1 MLRFINIYLLI
12 FTNVNMDKLTSRIV
26 EIMKNKNISASD
38 LSKQINVQKSSIS
51 HILNGRNKPSL
62 DFIIKLT
69 SAFDDLSIDW
79 LINGDPAPSNQIN
92 TVNSL
97 KKTQSIKKVNKIIL
111 FYDDNSFETYENKL

>member
-1 MLRFINIYLLI
+1 
-12 FTNVNMDKLTSRIV
+12 MDKLTSRIV

-79 LINGDPAPSNQIN
+79 LINGDTAPSNQIN
-92 TVNSL
+92 TVNTL

-111 FYDDNSFETYENKL
+111 FYDDHSFETYEIKL

>member
-1 MLRFINIYLLI
+1 
-12 FTNVNMDKLTSRIV
+12 MDKLTSRIV

-92 TVNSL
+92 TVNTL

-111 FYDDNSFETYENKL
+111 FYDDNSFETYENSP

>member
-1 MLRFINIYLLI
+1 
-12 FTNVNMDKLTSRIV
+12 MDKLTSRIV

>member
-1 MLRFINIYLLI
+1 
-12 FTNVNMDKLTSRIV
+12 MDKLTSRIV

-79 LINGDPAPSNQIN
+79 LINGDPAPLNQIN
-92 TVNSL
+92 TVNRL

>member
-1 MLRFINIYLLI
+1 
-12 FTNVNMDKLTSRIV
+12 MDKLTSRIV

-79 LINGDPAPSNQIN
+79 LINGTHAPSSQIN
-92 TVNSL
+92 TVNRL

-111 FYDDNSFETYENKL
+111 FYDDNSFETYENSP

>member
-1 MLRFINIYLLI
+1 
-12 FTNVNMDKLTSRIV
+12 MDKLTSRIV

-92 TVNSL
+92 NVNTL

-111 FYDDNSFETYENKL
+111 FYDDHSFETYEIKL

>member
-1 MLRFINIYLLI
+1 
-12 FTNVNMDKLTSRIV
+12 MDKLTSRIV

-92 TVNSL
+92 NVNTL

-111 FYDDNSFETYENKL
+111 FYDDNSFETYEKKL

>member
-1 MLRFINIYLLI
+1 
-12 FTNVNMDKLTSRIV
+12 MDKLTSRIV

-92 TVNSL
+92 TVNTL

-111 FYDDNSFETYENKL
+111 FYDDYSFETYEIKL

>member
-1 MLRFINIYLLI
+1 
-12 FTNVNMDKLTSRIV
+12 MDKLTSRIV

-92 TVNSL
+92 TVNTL

-111 FYDDNSFETYENKL
+111 FYDDNSFETYEIKL